1 MELLKKMLKKRE
13 ENQQNILVK
22 RLDRIWVKKQK
33 EKEAEIKK
41 IRNENIK
48 NIRKLVK
55 KRENVEGTMKRRNII
70 EDYSNYGSESYAP
83 LTRHGNF
90 PDKNAD
96 LYQVKNKYL
105 DSYQGLLEL
114 EASLP
119 PYVLQLQVKAPK
131 RTVTTRD
138 GYMKRKYKEEKR
150 LDEIYDHIT
159 SMKEIKQEEEKPLRF
174 LKLIEKPVPR
184 PPTPQISVPDK
195 DEEERDLAV
204 IYIQKILRGKAIQNM
219 MYDGKQEKIVL
230 IKEVYDNTLK
240 LALL

>member
-105 DSYQGLLEL
+105 DS
-114 EASLP
+114 
-119 PYVLQLQVKAPK
+119 
-131 RTVTTRD
+131 
-138 GYMKRKYKEEKR
+138 
-150 LDEIYDHIT
+150 
-159 SMKEIKQEEEKPLRF
+159 
-174 LKLIEKPVPR
+174 
-184 PPTPQISVPDK
+184 
-195 DEEERDLAV
+195 
-204 IYIQKILRGKAIQNM
+204 
-219 MYDGKQEKIVL
+219 
-230 IKEVYDNTLK
+230 
-240 LALL
+240 